1 MGAVLSELG
10 QSVGLDATA
19 IGRLKNPT
27 HRDAYYE
34 WLQNGMHAS
43 MGYLKRTAK
52 VRMYPEE
59 AFPWARSLVVALL
72 SYKTPESP
80 SWKTGSIP
88 ENFNSLP
95 RLSCYALGEDYHRLL
110 KERLLLLHGLL
121 ERLARKGIKKRIFVD
136 TGPLLEREY
145 TAMAGLGW
153 VGKNTC
159 LIHPRLGSYVFLG
172 TMLLDTELPDSQ
184 EFAEIIEDR
193 CGACTRCLDA
203 CPTGAIQKPYLL
215 DANRCIS
222 YLTVEH
228 KEAFQGSEASLLGPW
243 LCGCDVCQ
251 AVCPWN
257 VRASLAVS
265 PEVYPDPCLCGVGLK
280 RLEELDLHAYTMLT
294 RGKAFDRVG
303 WAQFQ
308 RNLRAVSNNLKA
320 Q

>member
-1 MGAVLSELG
+1 
-10 QSVGLDATA
+10 
-19 IGRLKNPT
+19 
-27 HRDAYYE
+27 
-34 WLQNGMHAS
+34 

-203 CPTGAIQKPYLL
+203 NPTGANQKPYLL

-265 PEVYPDPCLCGVGLK
+265 PEVYPDPCLCRVDLQ

-308 RNLRAVSNNLKA
+308 RNLRAVSSNLKA

>member
-1 MGAVLSELG
+1 VLSELG

-265 PEVYPDPCLCGVGLK
+265 PEVYPDPCLCRVDLQ

-294 RGKAFDRVG
+294 RARHSIG
-303 WAQFQ
+303 
-308 RNLRAVSNNLKA
+308 
-320 Q
+320 

>member
-1 MGAVLSELG
+1 MLSELG
-10 QSVGLDATA
+10 RSVGLDATA
-19 IGRLKNPT
+19 IGRLRNPI
-27 HRDAYYE
+27 HRDAYYD
-34 WLQNGMHAS
+34 WLQKGMHAS
-43 MGYLKRTAK
+43 MGYLKRTLN
-52 VRMYPEE
+52 VRMNPEE
-59 AFPWARSLVVALL
+59 AFPWARSVVVAML
-72 SYKTPESP
+72 SYKTPQSP
-80 SWKTGSIP
+80 LWKTGTPP

-121 ERLARKGIKKRIFVD
+121 ERLAGKSLQRRIFVD
-136 TGPLLEREY
+136 TGPLLEREH
-145 TAMAGLGW
+145 TTMAGLGW
-153 VGKNTC
+153 IGKNTC

-172 TMLLDTELPDSQ
+172 TMLLDIELSDSQ

-203 CPTGAIQKPYLL
+203 CPTEAIQKPYLL
-215 DANRCIS
+215 DASRCIS

-228 KEAFQGSEASLLGPW
+228 KEAFQGSEARLLGPW

-265 PEVYPDPCLCGVGLK
+265 PEVYPDPCLYGVDLQ

-308 RNLRAVSNNLKA
+308 RNLRAVSSNLKA

>member
-1 MGAVLSELG
+1 LGAVLSELG

-265 PEVYPDPCLCGVGLK
+265 PEVYPDPCLCRVDLQ

-294 RGKAFDRVG
+294 RARHSIG
-303 WAQFQ
+303 
-308 RNLRAVSNNLKA
+308 
-320 Q
+320 